1 MALTISG
8 IASATNASQVTSQN
22 ISGITALAGNML
34 VIAVALENTG
44 AAGAAPTC
52 TLSDTEGN
60 TYTQRALVNNSGGTA
75 CCIYIFTSIL
85 AFNKASGTIT
95 IAIGNAS
102 RVAADVNKVTGG
114 AGETPAFVSGDNTGS
129 TGSGSAIAY
138 TTPSVTDTF
147 TVFCASAWH
156 TNDTATGDS
165 DTTNGNWSTI
175 RSVTAPGIT
184 DSTAIKSCTQ
194 YKTVTST
201 ATQTWNVSIPGSF
214 QYAASSII
222 LKVAT
227 STSVT
232 ADPGTYAVSGSTAT
246 LKHGYHADA
255 LSSSYLLSGNA
266 ANFSFLSGLGVSAD
280 QGAYELVG
288 SASALLKYGYKAAAA
303 GSSYAL
309 TGSSANLNVSTGT
322 RILAA
327 QGGSYSLTGAS
338 ADFGY
343 VRVGRPGR
351 ASTSVRSIRAS
362 GSIHS
367 SVRVS
372 IRAGVSRH

>member
-1 MALTISG
+1 
-8 IASATNASQVTSQN
+8 
-22 ISGITALAGNML
+22 ML

-60 TYTQRALVNNSGGTA
+60 TYTQRALVNNSGGTG

-102 RVAADVNKVTGG
+102 RVAADVNKVVGG
-114 AGETPAFVSGDNTGS
+114 AGETPALVSGDNTGS

-138 TTPSVTDTF
+138 TTPSVDDTF
-147 TVFCASAWH
+147 VVFCAAAWH

-214 QYAASSII
+214 RYAASSII
-222 LKVAT
+222 LKIA
-227 STSVT
+227 
-232 ADPGTYAVSGSTAT
+232 TAT
-246 LKHGYHADA
+246 TLAAVGGSYEVTGATAALKHGYQTATV
-255 LSSSYLLSGNA
+255 SGSYLLSGGA
-266 ANFSFLSGLGVSAD
+266 ATFTIGTSGLGVIAES
-280 QGAYELVG
+280 GTYELIG
-288 SASALLKYGYKAAAA
+288 STSALLKYGYKAAAV

-327 QGGSYSLTGAS
+327 LGGSYTLSGTSTDLLYTRAN
-338 ADFGY
+338 
-343 VRVGRPGR
+343 RPGR
-351 ASTSVRSIRAS
+351 ASSSVRSARVGRS
-362 GSIHS
+362 VHP
-367 SVRVS
+367 SVRVTV
-372 IRAGVSRH
+372 RAGVTRH